1 MPDFDLVAV
10 QLTHDQTNAQHLH
23 LARNDNNNAFG
34 YVCRSTSA
42 VVYVLSAGAQPT

>member
-34 YVCRSTSA
+34 YVCLSTSA

>member
-23 LARNDNNNAFG
+23 LARNDNDNAFG
-34 YVCRSTSA
+34 YVCLSTSTA
-42 VVYVLSAGAQPT
+42 VYVPSAGAQLT